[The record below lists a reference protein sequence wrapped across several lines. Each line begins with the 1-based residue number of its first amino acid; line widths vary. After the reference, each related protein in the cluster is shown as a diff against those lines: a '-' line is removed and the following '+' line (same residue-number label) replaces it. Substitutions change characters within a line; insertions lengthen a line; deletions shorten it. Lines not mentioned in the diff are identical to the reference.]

1 MTYEQRTISEVLSD
15 ILDRSGYEEMLRTT
29 GNQERLDNLA
39 ELKQAVYD
47 YEISCGEEALL
58 PDYLDHIALFTNSD
72 VTDDSDKV
80 KLMTVHAA
88 KGLEFYTYSYVH

>member
-47 YEISCGEEALL
+47 YEISCGEKLCYLIILIILPYLRIVTLL
-58 PDYLDHIALFTNSD
+58 MILT
-72 VTDDSDKV
+72 K
-80 KLMTVHAA
+80 
-88 KGLEFYTYSYVH
+88 

>member
-1 MTYEQRTISEVLSD
+1 
-15 ILDRSGYEEMLRTT
+15 MLRTT

-58 PDYLDHIALFTNSD
+58 PDYLDHIALFTYSD
-72 VTDDSDKV
+72 FTDDSD
-80 KLMTVHAA
+80 
-88 KGLEFYTYSYVH
+88 

>member
-1 MTYEQRTISEVLSD
+1 MEDPIFKGTDAKDFISLIDAFSVTYEQRTISEVLSD

-58 PDYLDHIALFTNSD
+58 PDYL
-72 VTDDSDKV
+72 
-80 KLMTVHAA
+80 
-88 KGLEFYTYSYVH
+88 